1 MKKAIILF
9 IAVLL
14 IPVFGFAQNIENIE
28 NMEYIAPFN
37 DEVAAIKK
45 DGQWAFINAE
55 GNIVVNFRN
64 DLVSTKTNDGNY
76 PVFNN
81 GRCIIAK
88 EKNGISYFG
97 YIDKTGKTVIEP
109 KFLNATNFNDNK
121 AIALELIKEEAG
133 KNPILDKN
141 IVYHKYFEV
150 TIDSNGDILNYLNP
164 KGVNVTLDEKF
175 LSKPPTINAKFIS
188 KYLVSFKTNDNKFDI
203 IKID

>member
-9 IAVLL
+9 IAMLL
-14 IPVFGFAQNIENIE
+14 IPVLSFPQILANLD
-28 NMEYIAPFN
+28 YISSFN

-45 DGQWAFINAE
+45 DGQWAFINKE

-64 DLVSTKTNDGNY
+64 DLISTKTNDGNY

-81 GRCIIAK
+81 DRCIIVK

-109 KFLNATNFNDNK
+109 KFLNTTNFNDNK
-121 AIALELIKEEAG
+121 AIALELIKEEVG

-141 IVYHKYFEV
+141 IVYHNYFEV
-150 TIDSNGDILNYLNP
+150 TIDLNGDILNYLNP
-164 KGVNVTLDEKF
+164 KGVNVTLDKKF
-175 LSKPPTINAKFIS
+175 LSNPPTINAKFIS

>member
-121 AIALELIKEEAG
+121 AIALELIKKEVG

-141 IVYHKYFEV
+141 IVYHNYFEV
-150 TIDSNGDILNYLNP
+150 TIDLNGDILNYLNP

>member
-141 IVYHKYFEV
+141 IVYHNYFEV
-150 TIDSNGDILNYLNP
+150 TIDLNGDILNYLNP

>member
-14 IPVFGFAQNIENIE
+14 IPVFYFAQNIE
-28 NMEYIAPFN
+28 NMEYISSFN

-55 GNIVVNFRN
+55 GNIIVNFRN
-64 DLVSTKTNDGNY
+64 DLISTKTNDGSY

-81 GRCIIAK
+81 GRCIIVK

-109 KFLNATNFNDNK
+109 RFLNATNFIDNK
-121 AIALELIKEEAG
+121 AIALELIKQEAG

-150 TIDSNGDILNYLNP
+150 TIDSNGKILDYLNP
-164 KGVNVTLDEKF
+164 KGVNITLDKKF
-175 LSKPPTINAKFIS
+175 LSKPPTINSKFIS
-188 KYLVSFKTNDNKFDI
+188 KHLVAFKTNDNKLDI
-203 IKID
+203 IKIE